1 MEQIMTTQEKRCYT
15 VKDLQEIL
23 EISRPTVYELLKRH
37 EFRWIQV
44 GKNYRISK
52 KSFDE
57 WLDKGSGRLPGP
69 EASQE

>member
-37 EFRWIQV
+37 EFRQI
-44 GKNYRISK
+44 GTKYRISK
-52 KSFDE
+52 KSFDD
-57 WLDKGSGRLPGP
+57 WLDKKM
-69 EASQE
+69 ENQ